1 MAKRITKAES
11 TVIGIAAIIAIPI
24 FLVFKFVENV
34 GGVAATL
41 IVLTIIAAIVWAK
54 HNQRQKRLA
63 YLREKYPD
71 EEIVQAVINGYFWQ
85 GQTTEQLQDS
95 LGPPVDVD
103 HKLLKTKS
111 KDIWKYHHRGANRY
125 ALRITI
131 ENGIVVG
138 WDKKS

>member
-11 TVIGIAAIIAIPI
+11 TAIGVVVIIAIPI
-24 FLVFKFVENV
+24 FLVSKFVESV
-34 GGVAATL
+34 GGVVATL
-41 IVLTIIAAIVWAK
+41 TVLSIIAAIVWVK
-54 HNQRQKRLA
+54 YDQRQKRLA
-63 YLREKYPD
+63 YLRGKYSD
-71 EEIVQAVINGYFWQ
+71 EEVVQAIFNGHFWQ
-85 GQTTEQLQDS
+85 GQTSEQLKDS